1 MKLDE
6 YLPEV
11 QHAVETVIAEIYREQ
26 HVVSELQAELCN
38 LEAAT
43 TDGYRRAE
51 FFAMNPDLDDEGLA
65 TAIHWDTYFGPDK
78 EWYHKSADL
87 EKAAE
92 RVAAHE
98 FSVSAL
104 CGNLLQYGKQGLS
117 LQFGKHKHGCPDG
130 RLVGGVPLREVIW
143 QGRNQALHWENGTFN
158 SAVTECYE
166 QLAASL
172 DPAFTQYK
180 QRSMAYEVISHLG
193 WMSAEDFMRDM
204 RLFIV

>member
-1 MKLDE
+1 MKLAE

-26 HVVSELQAELCN
+26 HVVSELQAELSK

-43 TDGYRRAE
+43 ADGYRRVE
-51 FFAMNPDLDDEGLA
+51 FLAMNPDLDDDGLG

-78 EWYHKSADL
+78 ERYHKSA
-87 EKAAE
+87 EVETAIE

-117 LQFGKHKHGCPDG
+117 LQFGKHKHGCPEG
-130 RLVGGVPLREVIW
+130 RLVGGVPLHEVIW
-143 QGRNQALHWENGTFN
+143 QGRNQALHWEDGTFTN
-158 SAVTECYE
+158 AVTKCFE
-166 QLAASL
+166 QLAANL
-172 DPAFTQYK
+172 DPVFAQYK

-193 WMSAEDFMRDM
+193 WRTADDFMRDM